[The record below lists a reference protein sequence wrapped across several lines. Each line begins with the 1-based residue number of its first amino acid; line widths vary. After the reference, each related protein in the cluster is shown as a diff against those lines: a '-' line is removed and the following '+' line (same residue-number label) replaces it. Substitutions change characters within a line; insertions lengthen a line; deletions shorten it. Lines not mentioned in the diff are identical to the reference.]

1 MTCIFNR
8 FFHLTLTHFFTITLA
23 TLGGLTTI
31 VNTSDSE
38 IRPGD
43 YITVDLPKQFKFEDD
58 PFSRHK
64 KAEGIPLDKILF
76 STSVYDPQSA
86 GRDAAKLIAAAKK
99 YTKAPL
105 IGQSIPEIIKQ
116 ATDAPKDVDLSQ
128 PLDLMKIAK
137 LVLEVDFLKKRFIL
151 GKALSFSRP
160 GESFDIV
167 LSGCPSM

>member
-1 MTCIFNR
+1 M
-8 FFHLTLTHFFTITLA
+8 
-23 TLGGLTTI
+23 
-31 VNTSDSE
+31 
-38 IRPGD
+38 
-43 YITVDLPKQFKFEDD
+43 DLPKQFKFEDD

-86 GRDAAKLIAAAKK
+86 GRDAAKLIAAAKA
-99 YTKAPL
+99 YTKKAKKPAPL

-116 ATDAPKDVDLSQ
+116 ATDAPQNVDLGSA
-128 PLDLMKIAK
+128 LSLMKIAK